1 MAKDG
6 ENQNLVLVLL
16 FETVLAVNP
25 KSKFIQGEIAAG
37 RMKILALKPWKN
49 ESQIITFMYI
59 YLKWSSFWWYIVGP
73 EIKSD
78 LYLHF
83 FNF

>member
-6 ENQNLVLVLL
+6 ENQNLVLL

-49 ESQIITFMYI
+49 ESQIIT
-59 YLKWSSFWWYIVGP
+59 
-73 EIKSD
+73 
-78 LYLHF
+78 LYLHTF
-83 FNF
+83 